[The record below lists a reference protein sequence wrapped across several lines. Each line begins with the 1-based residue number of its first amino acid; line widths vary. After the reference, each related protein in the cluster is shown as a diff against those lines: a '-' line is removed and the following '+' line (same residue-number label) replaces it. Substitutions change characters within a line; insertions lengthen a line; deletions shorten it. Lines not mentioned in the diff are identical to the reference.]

1 MRLHDVHQGITKH
14 KKRKRVGRG
23 PGSGHGKTSTRG
35 HKGQGQL
42 AGFSQHP
49 AFEGGRM
56 PVFRRVPKRGFNNQW
71 AVDVAVINVGQLEDV
86 VDAGGE
92 VTPEE
97 LVRHGLVKSRFD
109 ELKILGHGELAKKLT
124 VHAHRFSATARSKI
138 EAAGGKVVVLPGKRR
153 ASPEKSEEATGGA
166 E

>member
-1 MRLHDVHQGITKH
+1 MRLHDVHQGIVKH

-49 AFEGGRM
+49 SFEGGRM
-56 PVFRRVPKRGFNNQW
+56 PVFRRVPKRGFNNKF
-71 AVDVAVINVGQLEDV
+71 AVDVAVINVGQLQELA
-86 VDAGGE
+86 DASVE
-92 VTPEE
+92 ITPPE

-109 ELKILGHGELAKKLT
+109 ELKILGHGELTNKLT
-124 VHAHRFSATARSKI
+124 VHAHRFSATARQKI
-138 EAAGGKVVVLPGKRR
+138 EAAGGKVVELPGKRTAR
-153 ASPEKSEEATGGA
+153 TPDEEAA
-166 E
+166 K